1 MNLRETILERHSKA
15 QCDKIVKYI
24 GNDKERFA
32 ELMKLFFKGEDLVT
46 QRAAWPVSYCV
57 KNHPK
62 LIAPYYKKLLDN
74 LSKPGLHDS
83 VHRNTIRLL
92 QYVTIPE
99 KFHGQVMTICF
110 NYIQSN
116 ETPVAVKAFSLTVLQ
131 NLAKHYPDILRELK
145 TVIEERW
152 EHETAAFRSRAKKIL
167 RDLRF
172 EI

>member
-24 GNDKERFA
+24 GNNKERFA
-32 ELMKLFFKGEDLVT
+32 ELMDLFFKGENIIT
-46 QRAAWPVSYCV
+46 QRAAWPMSYCV

-62 LIAPYYKKLLDN
+62 LIEPYYKKLLNN
-74 LSKPGLHDS
+74 LEKPRLHDS
-83 VHRNTIRLL
+83 IPRNTIRLL

-99 KFHGQVMTICF
+99 KYHGQVMTICF

-116 ETPVAVKAFSLTVLQ
+116 ETPVAIKAFSITVLQ
-131 NLAKHYPDILRELK
+131 NLAKQYPDILHELK

-152 EHETAAFRSRAKKIL
+152 EHETVAFKSRAKKI
-167 RDLRF
+167 F
-172 EI
+172 KSM